1 MNEKS
6 LANITDI
13 NVSKSKDALK
23 HFTKINNMFKDATK
37 SDKNMN
43 DILQGLQMQNKIP
56 DFLKKDTG
64 SILETPQKQEKAS
77 NKIKSLLKIVLK
89 EKKKIKNKK

>member
-23 HFTKINNMFKDATK
+23 HFTKIN
-37 SDKNMN
+37 
-43 DILQGLQMQNKIP
+43 GLLPQN
-56 DFLKKDTG
+56 
-64 SILETPQKQEKAS
+64 A
-77 NKIKSLLKIVLK
+77 
-89 EKKKIKNKK
+89 

>member
-1 MNEKS
+1 
-6 LANITDI
+6 
-13 NVSKSKDALK
+13 
-23 HFTKINNMFKDATK
+23 MFKDATK

-64 SILETPQKQEKAS
+64 GILETPQKQEKAS
-77 NKIKSLLKIVLK
+77 NKIKSF
-89 EKKKIKNKK
+89 IKNDRFE